1 MEFTYQDQSFHD
13 NFKKIGSKDLHQ
25 PLICKCSFQKLFN
38 IVNIIKYRYHLYLD
52 YQFRQN

>member
-25 PLICKCSFQKLFN
+25 PIICKCSFQKLFN